1 MKYPLFFFLSIKKV
15 FTIIQSLFST
25 ITVLPNMCLQDN
37 SYYKKKSMWL
47 PDETKL
53 NAIPNCRAYQHL
65 TPNLWERHLK
75 DLCSS
80 SFRTKSKFRKLL
92 YQKKKSLKKFWN
104 LRPYLFWEMVKN
116 AWKIKIILCLMI
128 LVLCTSFTRSYR
140 NSYRNYNMGPDQ
152 AAIWTPKPWHSNT
165 FSCSYRWLHLLLYLF
180 IF

>member
-65 TPNLWERHLK
+65 K

-80 SFRTKSKFRKLL
+80 SFRTKSKFQKLL
-92 YQKKKSLKKFWN
+92 YQKKKKK
-104 LRPYLFWEMVKN
+104 
-116 AWKIKIILCLMI
+116 AWK
-128 LVLCTSFTRSYR
+128 
-140 NSYRNYNMGPDQ
+140 NSEIWDPTYSEKWWKMHEKKLFYAWWFWFFVPHSQEVTETPIGITIWGQTKQQSGHQNLDIPIHSP
-152 AAIWTPKPWHSNT
+152 AAIDDCTYY
-165 FSCSYRWLHLLLYLF
+165 FICLF
-180 IF
+180 FNLEKK